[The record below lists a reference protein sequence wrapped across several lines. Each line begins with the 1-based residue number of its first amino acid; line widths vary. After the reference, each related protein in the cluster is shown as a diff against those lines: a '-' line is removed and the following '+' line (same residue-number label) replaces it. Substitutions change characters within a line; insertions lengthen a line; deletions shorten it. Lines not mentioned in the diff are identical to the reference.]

1 MPRTSVVFFMLVV
14 LIDSIGFGII
24 IPVMPSLLRQL
35 GAGDARHAIAF
46 GGVLTFG
53 YAIMQ
58 FFCAPIVGALSD
70 RFGRRPVLLASML
83 AFALDYAL
91 MAIVPYY
98 WMLFIGR
105 LIAGVT
111 GACYPT
117 ANAAIAD
124 VTPPEER
131 AKNFGLT
138 GMAFGIGFILGPL
151 AGGWIGTLG
160 PRAPFVAAAILAA
173 LNFVYGLLV
182 VPETLAADKWRPL
195 SFATANP
202 FGALRDIARLREIRG
217 VLVALFLWQ
226 LAFQALPSTWAYFTQ
241 AAFGWTS
248 SAVGT
253 SMAFSG
259 VMMAVVLGAVIG
271 PAVKRF
277 GERRAAV
284 IGLSMGTIAYLW
296 YAFASAGWML
306 YVGMAMWALGSL
318 VTPSC
323 NALMSARLGPKRQ
336 GELQGIVGAS
346 FSLSAVIAPIT
357 MSQLFTH
364 VGPSAPWLVSA
375 LLACVAIPVLAATT
389 ARSVAPATA

>member
-1 MPRTSVVFFMLVV
+1 MPRSSVFFFMLVV

-35 GAGDARHAIAF
+35 GAGDARHAVAF
-46 GGVLTFG
+46 GGALTFA

-58 FFCAPIVGALSD
+58 FFCAPVVGALSD
-70 RFGRRPVLLASML
+70 RFGRRVVLLASML
-83 AFALDYAL
+83 AFTLDYAL
-91 MAIVPYY
+91 MAIVPYF

-105 LIAGVT
+105 LVAGIT

-138 GMAFGIGFILGPL
+138 GMAFGVGFILGPL

-182 VPETLAADKWRPL
+182 VPETLAPEKRRPF

-202 FGALRDIARLREIRG
+202 FGALRDVARLREIRG
-217 VLVALFLWQ
+217 VLAALFLWQ

-253 SMAFSG
+253 SMGFSG
-259 VMMAVVLGAVIG
+259 VTMAVVL
-271 PAVKRF
+271 
-277 GERRAAV
+277 
-284 IGLSMGTIAYLW
+284 
-296 YAFASAGWML
+296 
-306 YVGMAMWALGSL
+306 
-318 VTPSC
+318 
-323 NALMSARLGPKRQ
+323 
-336 GELQGIVGAS
+336 
-346 FSLSAVIAPIT
+346 
-357 MSQLFTH
+357 
-364 VGPSAPWLVSA
+364 
-375 LLACVAIPVLAATT
+375 
-389 ARSVAPATA
+389 